1 MKFFFAH
8 VVGDVGATGRSAYE
22 GFDQQPGGMAQGSS
36 LSAGILLSGAR
47 V

>member
-8 VVGDVGATGRSAYE
+8 VMGDVGATGRSANE

-36 LSAGILLSGAR
+36 SSTGIQLSGAH